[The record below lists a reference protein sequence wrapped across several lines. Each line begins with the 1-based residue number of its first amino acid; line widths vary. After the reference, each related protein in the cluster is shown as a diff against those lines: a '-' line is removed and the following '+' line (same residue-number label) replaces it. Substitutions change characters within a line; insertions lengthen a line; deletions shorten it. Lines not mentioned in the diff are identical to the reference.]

1 MEYTLFKV
9 LCDLIILLTSNR
21 VFNITQ
27 LSEYIK
33 KVEELFITTFKTN
46 DYLIKNN
53 ESIIE
58 NKKGVGVVLSVNQK
72 KLILQLIDSSKY
84 YVINREERRLWC
96 NFINNNLS

>member
-1 MEYTLFKV
+1 MFLDKV

-33 KVEELFITTFKTN
+33 KSRRIVYYNIQKLN

-72 KLILQLIDSSKY
+72 
-84 YVINREERRLWC
+84 N
-96 NFINNNLS
+96 

>member
-1 MEYTLFKV
+1 MFLDKV

-33 KVEELFITTFKTN
+33 KSRRIVYYNIQKLN

-58 NKKGVGVVLSVNQK
+58 NKKGVGVVLSENQK
-72 KLILQLIDSSKY
+72 
-84 YVINREERRLWC
+84 N
-96 NFINNNLS
+96 